1 MAQPEIRKEDLV
13 VGTRYTIRY
22 RNPAAQRM
30 WHSGVFTRYTQPTAA
45 EAAHGWGPEPVFNK
59 IIINGD
65 NKEPE
70 ERFWLG
76 EVASPDKFYSY
87 EAFNDAPPPP
97 PPAIDV
103 KRSELEPSDIFTGDE
118 FKQGDRVIRIGEKN
132 GWIFNRD
139 ELETWWKKKPNTN
152 PLVSGTQQMA
162 EGTKIE
168 YGTLNIL
175 PSGGRRKTRRV
186 QPKTK
191 KQAKKTCSPGYE
203 VYNFRKTRKGVFY
216 DCAPKRKTRRSRK

>member
-1 MAQPEIRKEDLV
+1 MLFKDIVEGRTYKISDLAFRFPGGYGYDPLIPYT
-13 VGTRYTIRY
+13 GTFVSRSANGERGTFKDVKDKNGRD
-22 RNPAAQRM
+22 Q
-30 WHSGVFTRYTQPTAA
+30 GLV
-45 EAAHGWGPEPVFNK
+45 EFN
-59 IIINGD
+59 NNYAYYD
-65 NKEPE
+65 Y
-70 ERFWLG
+70 
-76 EVASPDKFYSY
+76 V
-87 EAFNDAPPPP
+87 
-97 PPAIDV
+97 PPAPIVEVVFDV
-103 KRSELEPSDIFTGDE
+103 KKSELEPSDIFTGDE

-132 GWIFNRD
+132 GWIFNRA

-191 KQAKKTCSPGYE
+191 KEAKKSCSPGYE
-203 VYNFRKTRKGVFY
+203 VYNYRKTRKGVFY
-216 DCAPKRKTRRSRK
+216 DCAPKRKTRRSHK